1 MSDAAECERARALLA
16 EVATGALT
24 GQDRAMV
31 LGHVAGCVACGRE
44 LAALSRVADELL
56 LLTPERQPPPGFEAA
71 VVQRM
76 LASTARPKA
85 RLRLSRR
92 WRPVLRFAAIVAA
105 LLLAATGG
113 VVATL
118 WRTAPDRQLA
128 EQYRGVLTVASG
140 RYVTAATVSTESGQ
154 VAGHIVFYDGTPSW
168 MMVALTDAPEP
179 GDYTMT
185 VVTDDG
191 YRYTAG
197 ICRVVDRS
205 ATVGYGLPIAVARV
219 AAIELTKPGVRLIA
233 YPG

>member
-1 MSDAAECERARALLA
+1 MNDAAECERARTLLA
-16 EVATGALT
+16 EVAAGALT
-24 GQDRAMV
+24 GQERAMV
-31 LGHVAGCVACGRE
+31 LGHVTGCVACGRE

-56 LLTPERQPPPGFEAA
+56 LLTPELPPPPGFEAVA
-71 VVQRM
+71 VQRM
-76 LASTARPKA
+76 LATTARPKA
-85 RLRLSRR
+85 RRRLSRR
-92 WRPVLRFAAIVAA
+92 WRPVLRFAAIVVA

-140 RYVTAATVSTESGQ
+140 RYVAAATVSTESGQ
-154 VAGHIVFYDGTPSW
+154 VAGHIIFYEGTPSW